1 MTAIFLQK
9 LAKTKVN
16 EERRALNFNCA
27 INLFH
32 KIRFKVQGETTVIP
46 REVSS

>member
-16 EERRALNFNCA
+16 EELSMFNCA